1 MNSCNQ
7 LLNTAGVDCGGVSS
21 IECTMHVA
29 VIDNEVICMD
39 VSDNMVWGCG
49 VWEVEKCPKM

>member
-1 MNSCNQ
+1 MNIVCIKCDQ

-39 VSDNMVWGCG
+39 VSENMVCC
-49 VWEVEKCPKM
+49 EVLQWL